1 MPTLCL
7 GAPDESQRGC
17 IAHAHRTE
25 NRPPH
30 PRCRRPH
37 TGVEALVVCAARAG
51 RVAIPPGHRRTRGV
65 DDPARVPAGRDLR
78 RARPPACPGD
88 RPVHPLWAHGR
99 RLDSHPASAVGS
111 VRALAMARGVLR
123 HLVGRRP
130 LDDRRRHGARG
141 RPNQPPAAARVHPAR
156 LHRHLIPGGVGGGRH
171 RPHGAHADRAR
182 DRVRGTGSNH
192 ADHRDRVC
200 GDRVDGLSR
209 SSQPRSPRP
218 CAQRQRAPT
227 RRGAGDRAHGFVGVA
242 LGHRPT
248 RGLRRAAP
256 HLRRPDER
264 R

>member
-1 MPTLCL
+1 MRVSEGVLPTPKEPRTDPPTRDVDAPTPAWKRWWCAPL
-7 GAPDESQRGC
+7 GPVELQFRRDTVEPAVWTTLLVC
-17 IAHAHRTE
+17 
-25 NRPPH
+25 PPVAIYAVLA
-30 PRCRRPH
+30 RPH
-37 TGVEALVVCAARAG
+37 AQAIALCILCGLTAAGSILTLRLPWDRYVRSPWREAYYGTWWVVDFSMIVIATVLGGGPTSPLLLLAFIQLVFT
-51 RVAIPPGHRRTRGV
+51 AISYPER
-65 DDPARVPAGRDLR
+65 
-78 RARPPACPGD
+78 
-88 RPVHPLWAHGR
+88 
-99 RLDSHPASAVGS
+99 
-111 VRALAMARGVLR
+111 
-123 HLVGRRP
+123 
-130 LDDRRRHGARG
+130 
-141 RPNQPPAAARVHPAR
+141 
-156 LHRHLIPGGVGGGRH
+156 VGGGRH

-182 DRVRGTGSNH
+182 DRVRGTGGNH
-192 ADHRDRVC
+192 ADHRDRVR